1 VEFEPSRNLLTIS
14 PHPQDA
20 TTSGCYN
27 CGMQIIPAD
36 IVAIADVF
44 RDTVE
49 ELIEVF
55 EDEESADEQLDSPEL
70 LASALFQLFDLL
82 NSPEMAQALDASLT
96 HRELHAPQQLVGHDL
111 HELGDYGI
119 NLLIDLAYVADTL
132 RLEEHARMLENLS
145 LPLAVWIARRGGE
158 LSTLEPVVNA
168 LAALANITTEAVDL
182 ENLYQMSSDIQL
194 AVSPLLQTD
203 LDKGNPNHPWRV
215 LLVNRAIIATRSH
228 HTLLMKDAFDNLVQL
243 MPEEAS
249 HFFREGMEQMEALSY
264 PEPVKK
270 LVQEYF
276 HEWSA
281 QRTLH

>member
-1 VEFEPSRNLLTIS
+1 MSSVTLW
-14 PHPQDA
+14 Q
-20 TTSGCYN
+20 
-27 CGMQIIPAD
+27 
-36 IVAIADVF
+36 
-44 RDTVE
+44 

-203 LDKGNPNHPWRV
+203 LDKGQSQSPLAGAAGQPGDHR
-215 LLVNRAIIATRSH
+215 
-228 HTLLMKDAFDNLVQL
+228 HTQPPYPAD
-243 MPEEAS
+243 
-249 HFFREGMEQMEALSY
+249 EGCL
-264 PEPVKK
+264 
-270 LVQEYF
+270 
-276 HEWSA
+276 
-281 QRTLH
+281 R